1 MPQKNFWQDA
11 EKVRQRKM
19 TVIWFVWFVLFIWL
33 NETNRPRPRRTQGS
47 LSPPYFTFCYNSPR
61 LIHVLPNGDL
71 PMAMAYRHDT
81 KLAQQL
87 VLDELFDLSLYKALR
102 TVTQPD
108 VHHTLDELIKVETGH
123 LAFWQK
129 FFDLKLTELNFGR
142 KIKLAFMMLVCRIFG
157 STAVH
162 LVLEAI
168 EVHGVRKYLALWREY
183 QHKPLGEALRGI
195 LMDEFKHED
204 VLVTELTKRKINPE
218 RIRNIFLGLNDGLV
232 EILGAVSGFFGA
244 FGSAKLVLIAALTTA
259 TAGALSMAAGSFLAL
274 SSEKEVKTTEI
285 ARKIFLGEES
295 DVTPME
301 ESPLGS
307 AAVVGIA
314 YITGA
319 LVPVLPVLLGATDAL
334 FSVFTA
340 GLMVIVV
347 STVLSFLSGMDV
359 KRRIALNLLIITV
372 AVSVSYGIG
381 LAAKEIWGIAV

>member
-1 MPQKNFWQDA
+1 MA
-11 EKVRQRKM
+11 
-19 TVIWFVWFVLFIWL
+19 
-33 NETNRPRPRRTQGS
+33 
-47 LSPPYFTFCYNSPR
+47 SPSIT
-61 LIHVLPNGDL
+61 
-71 PMAMAYRHDT
+71 HDP
-81 KLAQQL
+81 KLAEQL

-102 TVTQPD
+102 GVTQPD
-108 VHHTLDELIKVETGH
+108 VHHTLNELITVETAH

-129 FFDLKLTELNFGR
+129 FFNLDLNELNLGR
-142 KIKLAFMMLVCRIFG
+142 RVKLSVMMFVCKLFG

-168 EVHGVRKYLALWREY
+168 EVHGVRKYLALWQEY
-183 QHKPLGEALRGI
+183 QGQALGEALRGI

-244 FGSAKLVLIAALTTA
+244 FGSATMVLIAALTTA
-259 TAGALSMAAGSFLAL
+259 VAGALSMAAGSFLAL
-274 SSEKEVKTTEI
+274 SSEKEVKTTEL
-285 ARKIFLGEES
+285 ARKVFLGEES

-307 AAVVGIA
+307 AVVVGVA

-319 LVPVLPVLLGATDAL
+319 LVPVLPVLVGAKDAL

-340 GLMVIVV
+340 GLMVILV

-359 KRRIALNLLIITV
+359 KRRIVLNLAIITV

-381 LAAKEIWGIAV
+381 VLAKNLWGISV

>member
-1 MPQKNFWQDA
+1 MGD
-11 EKVRQRKM
+11 
-19 TVIWFVWFVLFIWL
+19 LFI
-33 NETNRPRPRRTQGS
+33 
-47 LSPPYFTFCYNSPR
+47 
-61 LIHVLPNGDL
+61 
-71 PMAMAYRHDT
+71 AMVSQHDP

-102 TVTQPD
+102 VVTQSD
-108 VHHTLDELIKVETGH
+108 VHHTLDELIKVETVH

-129 FFDLKLTELNFGR
+129 FFNLTLNELNLGR
-142 KIKLAFMMLVCRIFG
+142 RIKLSVMMLVCGIFG
-157 STAVH
+157 SIAVH

-183 QHKPLGEALRGI
+183 QGKPLGEALRGI

-218 RIRNIFLGLNDGLV
+218 RIRNVFLGLNDGLV

-244 FGSAKLVLIAALTTA
+244 FGSARLVLIAASMTA
-259 TAGALSMAAGSFLAL
+259 VAGALSMAAGSFLAL
-274 SSEKEVKTTEI
+274 NSEKEVQAIEI
-285 ARKIFLGEES
+285 ARKVFLGEKS

-307 AAVVGIA
+307 ALVVGVA

-319 LVPVLPVLLGATDAL
+319 LVPVLPILVGAQDAL

-340 GLMVIVV
+340 GLMVVLV
-347 STVLSFLSGMDV
+347 STILAFLSGMDIT
-359 KRRIALNLLIITV
+359 RRIVLNLVIITL
-372 AVSVSYGIG
+372 AVSVSYAIG
-381 LAAKEIWGIAV
+381 LAAKHFWGIEV